1 MLWVNYMMTMNELQ
15 VEAAQ
20 PVVEP
25 EALVIAVE
33 ERLVVIIVV
42 EANAHLVTEKEQASV
57 QLVEEMAGLIQVMV
71 NQINF
76 LYLII

>member
-1 MLWVNYMMTMNELQ
+1 MLWVNYMMTMNEFQ

-20 PVVEP
+20 PAVEP

-33 ERLVVIIVV
+33 ERLCVVIVAEATVHIVP
-42 EANAHLVTEKEQASV
+42 EEGQYPA
-57 QLVEEMAGLIQVMV
+57 QLVKEMADLIQVMV